1 MSDAPAAKPRNH
13 SLDFVKGIAC
23 MLVVCMHCEFPGYL
37 GVYVQS
43 IARFAVPFF
52 FMVSGY
58 FCFRQSGKVDYVK
71 KVRHIL
77 SILLFASLLYVVV
90 EVLSGHSL
98 AISKK
103 ELRDWVLLN
112 EPVIIAGQLWF
123 MFALLYD
130 YILFGLIDRM
140 GLVRITK
147 WIIPLNLLV
156 YACLAYGAHIAGIKV
171 PNIYYRNFLIEGLP
185 LFSLGYWIHAYED
198 RINVSNVTLTACIAL
213 FTLLC
218 PLERGLIG
226 RDFGIH
232 MMSFPQVIC
241 IFLFCIKNPA
251 VGEGSWL
258 ANLGLKYSLYV
269 YVLHPFVWHMLE
281 RVYKVLGVSKN
292 FSARLCMP
300 PLCIVL
306 TIAMSMAV
314 VGVLDYAKSRTRRS

>member
-1 MSDAPAAKPRNH
+1 MSDVSAKKPRNH

-37 GVYVQS
+37 GTFVQCIS
-43 IARFAVPFF
+43 RFAVPFF

-58 FCFRQSGKVDYVK
+58 FCFRKEGKVRYTK
-71 KVRHIL
+71 KIKHIL
-77 SILLFASLLYVVV
+77 FILIFASIFYLIV
-90 EVLSGHSL
+90 EITSGHSL
-98 AISKK
+98 TITN
-103 ELRDWVLLN
+103 RDIKDWLLFN
-112 EPVIIAGQLWF
+112 EPAVIAAQLWF

-130 YILFGLIDRM
+130 YILFGLIDRA
-140 GLVRITK
+140 GLVRLTK
-147 WIIPLNLLV
+147 LLIPLGLLA
-156 YACLAYGAHIAGIKV
+156 YACIAYGAHFAGIKI
-171 PNIYYRNFLIEGLP
+171 PNCYYRNFLTEGLP
-185 LFSLGYWIHAYED
+185 LFSLGYWIRAYEN
-198 RINVSNVTLTACIAL
+198 RIHVSNVTLTACIAL

-232 MMSFPQVIC
+232 LMSFPQVIC

-281 RVYKVLGVSKN
+281 RVYKVFGVGKN
-292 FSARLCMP
+292 VPARFLMP
-300 PLCIVL
+300 ILCIVIA
-306 TIAMSMAV
+306 IAMSMAV
-314 VGVLDYAKSRTRRS
+314 VGVLDFAKSSTRRS